1 MVRNGCKII
10 DYMTDTIQNIEILI
24 NHVIKINV
32 N

>member
-1 MVRNGCKII
+1 MGVRLLII
-10 DYMTDTIQNIEILI
+10 CYMTDTIQNIEILI